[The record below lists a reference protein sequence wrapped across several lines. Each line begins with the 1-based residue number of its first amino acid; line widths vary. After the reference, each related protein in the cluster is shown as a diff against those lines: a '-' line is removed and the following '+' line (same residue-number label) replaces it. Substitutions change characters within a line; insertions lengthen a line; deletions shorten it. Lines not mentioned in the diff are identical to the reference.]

1 MLVSMLKK
9 KLTTGAALTGGLL
22 AMVIFWGAGFTG
34 IALLA
39 AFFIL
44 GVAATAWKLNT
55 KIKEGIA
62 EDKLGKRN
70 TGQVFANA
78 GAAAILAVLA
88 KYDPGAAG
96 ILHLMIAGCFSASTA
111 DTLSSELGN
120 VYGKRYYHMLSFAKM
135 QRGANGAVSL
145 AGTVAGIT
153 GSAVMASIYVWATA
167 LPDYYHCRNSG

>member
-1 MLVSMLKK
+1 
-9 KLTTGAALTGGLL
+9 
-22 AMVIFWGAGFTG
+22 
-34 IALLA
+34 
-39 AFFIL
+39 
-44 GVAATAWKLNT
+44 
-55 KIKEGIA
+55 
-62 EDKLGKRN
+62 
-70 TGQVFANA
+70 
-78 GAAAILAVLA
+78 LAVLA

-153 GSAVMASIYVWATA
+153 GSAVMASIYVWATGWNA
-167 LPDYYHCRNSG
+167 QHFLIIIIAGTAGNVADSLLGLTLENKRLLTNNAVNFLNTAAGAVAAGVLYKL